1 MPSLGNILGGLR
13 STSDD
18 EFGFWT
24 VTNVGVPRAI
34 PPFTVS
40 FSATALLGHALLV
53 GDEEGIITILDTR
66 RSLKSQM
73 HAERRSTQPYS
84 RFRGHDNA
92 IFDAIWLNDDR
103 DIATA
108 GGDATVRVF
117 DASSTV
123 RKAVLRGAL
132 GSVKCVRAH
141 PESKSV
147 LVSAARDGDV
157 RIYDTRVPSVY
168 NSRVAR
174 ENYHRPVSSIL
185 QPHALRAHIV
195 QGQKRRRI
203 HADPPKLGTGS
214 VTALAFQP
222 TEPLLYTAG
231 AADGCVK
238 LWDLRLGKE
247 GCKVQGCLE
256 SANPGSSPAGE
267 DRRRVH
273 GIASLDVD
281 PTGKLVLASST
292 DSQISLYHAKQ
303 LNLGRTQ
310 ILKGHAQTSF
320 YIRAKF
326 SHCGRFVASGSAD
339 TKAYIWDC
347 VGGAE
352 VYPILELDGHLGGE
366 VSGVDWCRED
376 GFKLATCADDS
387 TVKVWQVTRGAKA
400 GARREQGDQVFNG
413 ARRVAEPQQLRTEQ
427 LKRPLGSAARAGTR
441 KLKNSDIRSFFSHS
455 ECAASTAETEF
466 SG

>member
-1 MPSLGNILGGLR
+1 MPSLGNLFGGLR
-13 STSDD
+13 STPDD

-40 FSATALLGHALLV
+40 FSTTALLGHALLA
-53 GDEEGIITILDTR
+53 GDEEGIITILDTQ

-73 HAERRSTQPYS
+73 HAETPSTQPYS

-92 IFDAIWLNDDR
+92 IFDAIWLNDDH

-117 DASSTV
+117 DACSTV

-132 GSVKCVRAH
+132 GSVKCVRAYS
-141 PESKSV
+141 ESKSV

-157 RIYDTRVPSVY
+157 RIYDTRVPSIY
-168 NSRVAR
+168 DSRVAR
-174 ENYHRPVSSIL
+174 ENYHRPVSSIS
-185 QPHALRAHIV
+185 QPHARATHLV
-195 QGQKRRRI
+195 NGRKRRRI
-203 HADPPKLGTGS
+203 HAGPPKLGTGS
-214 VTALAFQP
+214 VTSLAFQP
-222 TEPLLYTAG
+222 GEPLLYTAG

-238 LWDLRLGKE
+238 LWDLRLGKV
-247 GCKVQGCLE
+247 GCKIQGCLD
-256 SANPGSSPAGE
+256 SATPGSGPVVG

-281 PTGKLVLASST
+281 PNGKLVLASST
-292 DSQISLYHAKQ
+292 DSRILLYHTKQ
-303 LNLGRTQ
+303 LNLGNTQ
-310 ILKGHAQTSF
+310 VLKGHTQTSF

-347 VGGAE
+347 AGGAE
-352 VYPILELDGHLGGE
+352 VHPILELEGHLGGE
-366 VSGVDWCRED
+366 VSGVDWCRGD
-376 GFKLATCADDS
+376 GFKVATCADDS
-387 TVKVWQVTRGAKA
+387 TVKVWRVARGAKA
-400 GARREQGDQVFNG
+400 GAPREHGDQTFNG
-413 ARRVAEPQQLRTEQ
+413 ARRVAEPQPSRTERQ
-427 LKRPLGSAARAGTR
+427 GERPCHTRVRADRR
-441 KLKNSDIRSFFSHS
+441 KLKNSDIRSFFSHTS
-455 ECAASTAETEF
+455 ASSVDAEYKV
-466 SG
+466 